1 MQEWDGMPKIVYH
14 QGVNGTHGYWGPEGM
29 YPFDNVVMRFGEK
42 DEYQAYGTMFINDTV
57 VNGLHPYVFI
67 GNDTLIDGWMVIGN
81 DTTALNNVQYADR
94 ICVAAA
100 VVLAVV
106 AAAHAAA
113 AVAIA
118 VIVATVAAAT
128 AAAVNVATAVAIA
141 AVASH
146 VAAVANHAAANRAA
160 ASAATAVSRA
170 VDVVSSNAAV
180 VKAAAKA
187 AAKKAEVRATKKAT
201 KRVGPKAVS
210 TANTAKGQEKMAVL
224 LVRKAMGD
232 LARLHHHHHHLLNRH
247 SCPINH
253 RHQKHQHPLIHHL
266 LHLALYHLWN
276 PRLLCVQQSQD
287 LTR

>member
-81 DTTALNNVQYADR
+81 DTTALNNV
-94 ICVAAA
+94 
-100 VVLAVV
+100 
-106 AAAHAAA
+106 
-113 AVAIA
+113 
-118 VIVATVAAAT
+118 
-128 AAAVNVATAVAIA
+128 VNGTAVRG
-141 AVASH
+141 SNLH

-276 PRLLCVQQSQD
+276 PRLLRVQQSQD